1 MAYYKI
7 TEQATLNKFVPDRIN
22 IWGGIGAEVVKIL
35 EKGDIVEISKIDST
49 DYEKGMIKG
58 TYYFT
63 PEGNFIA
70 VSDYFNPLS
79 DQVSSEDISKYT
91 LKKVLSVTEKP
102 AQAIMNVISGSKE
115 PTYDAVA
122 ISKSIADA
130 TVIKPS
136 DIITKYQD
144 ENTKSNEEL
153 IKQLPKPTIY
163 QKSKKYW
170 YVPVLILVSYLVYK
184 KVKNER

>member
-1 MAYYKI
+1 M
-7 TEQATLNKFVPDRIN
+7 N
-22 IWGGIGAEVVKIL
+22 I
-35 EKGDIVEISKIDST
+35 
-49 DYEKGMIKG
+49 
-58 TYYFT
+58 
-63 PEGNFIA
+63 
-70 VSDYFNPLS
+70 
-79 DQVSSEDISKYT
+79 
-91 LKKVLSVTEKP
+91 
-102 AQAIMNVISGSKE
+102 ISGSKE

-136 DIITKYQD
+136 DVITKYQD

-184 KVKNER
+184 KVKR